1 MTTTV
6 TLILTTV
13 PDADAAQKLAS
24 AVLDAR
30 LAACVTELGTARST
44 YHWEGKRET
53 SNEIQMLFKTSTARS
68 LELEKFIAAHHPY
81 DVPELLSWQT
91 AASEAYGQWVAA
103 ETHRTVHV

>member
-1 MTTTV
+1 VTTNV

-13 PDADAAQKLAS
+13 PDADSAQKLAF

-30 LAACVTELGTARST
+30 LAACVTELGTVRST
-44 YHWEGKRET
+44 YHWQGKRET
-53 SNEIQMLFKTSTARS
+53 SNEVQMLFKTGTPRA
-68 LELEKFIAAHHPY
+68 LELERFILAHHPY
-81 DVPELLSWQT
+81 DVPELLSWQA